1 MSQCRLKTAQRQ
13 EIELTGYRFVLAFQA
28 AKNDVKYKPMEM
40 LRKVGGIITLWCPVA
55 AFQ

>member
-13 EIELTGYRFVLAFQA
+13 EIELTQYRFALASL
-28 AKNDVKYKPMEM
+28 AKNDVKYEPMEM